1 MIHNVLEIL
10 ASKTEEKHELWILID
25 RDNIVISYKVLVAQ
39 SCLTL
44 CDPMGCSPP
53 DSFVHEILQAGI
65 VEWVA
70 ISFSRRSS
78 FPKDQTQVSWVA
90 GGFFAIWATRE
101 WAFKT

>member
-10 ASKTEEKHELWILID
+10 ASKTEEKHELSILID

-65 VEWVA
+65 LE
-70 ISFSRRSS
+70 
-78 FPKDQTQVSWVA
+78 
-90 GGFFAIWATRE
+90 
-101 WAFKT
+101 